1 MSTGEQKDMH
11 GQEDLKRKNIRM
23 KVRAWTLLNE
33 AADRLN
39 QNPAVILESLI
50 LKHIDDLGDQ
60 TNDRTERSKG

>member
-1 MSTGEQKDMH
+1 
-11 GQEDLKRKNIRM
+11 M